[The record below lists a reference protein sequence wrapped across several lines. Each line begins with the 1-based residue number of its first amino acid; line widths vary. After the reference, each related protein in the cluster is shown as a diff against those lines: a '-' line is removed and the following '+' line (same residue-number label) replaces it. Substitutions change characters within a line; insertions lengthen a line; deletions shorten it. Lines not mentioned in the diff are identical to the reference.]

1 MISIVTPVFNGAAH
15 IPRTLESLAGQSAAF
30 EHVVMDAGSADAT
43 VALAT
48 AYAGRYS
55 VRVISEPDDG
65 LYDAVQKGFAHCR
78 GDIFAWLN
86 AGDAYLS
93 WTLHTVQRVFSQH
106 PEVEWITGVP
116 CLYYERA
123 RLFAAAQFTPI
134 YLREPIRRGWHDGDR
149 LAVLQQESMFWRR
162 SLWERSGGADVLKG
176 NGRRRG
182 LASDY
187 HLWRR
192 FAAHAKLHTVCS
204 PLAAFTISPG
214 QISEKHRAAY
224 CADMGVR
231 FPNPRPNR
239 GLMLLFR
246 LHSLFMLRR
255 SINVET
261 LATFPA

>member
-15 IPRTLESLAGQSAAF
+15 LPRTLESMAGQSAQF
-30 EHVVMDAGSADAT
+30 EHLVMDAGSTDNT
-43 VALAT
+43 VALAGSF
-48 AYAGRYS
+48 ASRYDL
-55 VRVISEPDDG
+55 RVISEPDEG
-65 LYDAVQKGFAHCR
+65 LYDAVQKGFSKTC
-78 GDIFAWLN
+78 GDVLGWLN
-86 AGDAYLS
+86 AGDAYLG
-93 WTLHTVQRVFSQH
+93 WTLHTVERVFSQH

-231 FPNPRPNR
+231 SPNPRPNR

-246 LHSLFMLRR
+246 LHSLLMLRS
-255 SINVET
+255 SINVES
-261 LATFPA
+261 LAALPA